1 MEWAAERRRWRIRLG
16 DDRGRIHGAGL
27 MLDDR
32 HLLTC
37 AHVVESCGGRH
48 ARVAVDFVGLAG
60 APSGWAGVVTDGWVP
75 PTDDGR
81 GDIALLRLEEPVT
94 GVGGA
99 RLHRMSLRDDQPVR
113 AYGFPDGADD
123 GAWTLGKLAGEGG
136 PGGEWV
142 QLDNTSGVRVG
153 PGFSGTALLDRE
165 TGAVVGMI
173 VGRYTGEDG
182 RVAWMIP
189 VETMLGHL
197 PRLREWSTG
206 EPAVDD
212 SFIQPGDTSDDAT
225 DLAFTQKVVNWLNR
239 TGSGSVWAVVTGDDE
254 SAITK
259 ALRVTVVHADRERSV
274 SAPQFPRGAG
284 EPPPPGAVDLAVDAR
299 GRSAGEV
306 GHRIKERLKLDDLGS
321 ARDCTVVIDGVDS
334 AAEPLPL
341 VDEVVAAL
349 AGRAGRRGVRL
360 LLAFRRESSP
370 SWKAVRS
377 LVETGLNERL
387 DALSEDV
394 DQLAAF
400 EEVQVILAKR
410 YTGVAGATRRATRL
424 RSGFNQFRAAQAD
437 GDLDWVERHLAD
449 FERRVSRAVEA
460 GRGRRADL
468 DGRDARLTELRALLA
483 CYAEMSAGRGLL
495 EDPRL
500 EQLYRP
506 AEEALFK
513 PPFNLA
519 AADQAVQAYV
529 AAVRGR
535 LEDRP

>member
-1 MEWAAERRRWRIRLG
+1 MEWAAERRRWRVRLG
-16 DDRGRIHGAGL
+16 DDRGRIHDAGL

-37 AHVVESCGGRH
+37 AHVVENCGGRH
-48 ARVAVDFVGLAG
+48 ARVEVGFVGLAG
-60 APSGWAGVVTDGWVP
+60 APSGWAGVVADGWVP

-81 GDIALLRLEEPVT
+81 GDIALLRLEEPAT
-94 GVGGA
+94 GV
-99 RLHRMSLRDDQPVR
+99 
-113 AYGFPDGADD
+113 
-123 GAWTLGKLAGEGG
+123 
-136 PGGEWV
+136 GGEWV

-153 PGFSGTALLDRE
+153 PGFNGTALLDQE

-197 PRLREWSTG
+197 PRLREWSDG

-212 SFIQPGDTSDDAT
+212 SFIQPGDASDAAADV
-225 DLAFTQKVVNWLNR
+225 AFTHKVVNWLNR

-254 SAITK
+254 PAITK

-274 SAPQFPRGAG
+274 SAPEFPRGDG

-299 GRSAGEV
+299 GKSAGEV
-306 GHRIKERLKLDDLGS
+306 GHRIEERLKLDDLGS

-334 AAEPLPL
+334 AADPLL
-341 VDEVVAAL
+341 
-349 AGRAGRRGVRL
+349 
-360 LLAFRRESSP
+360 
-370 SWKAVRS
+370 
-377 LVETGLNERL
+377 
-387 DALSEDV
+387 
-394 DQLAAF
+394 QLAAF
-400 EEVQVILAKR
+400 EEVQSILAKR
-410 YTGVAGATRRATRL
+410 YTGVAAASRRATRL
-424 RSGFNQFRAAQAD
+424 RSGFNQFHGAQAD

-449 FERRVSRAVEA
+449 FERRVSRAVAA
-460 GRGRRADL
+460 GRG
-468 DGRDARLTELRALLA
+468 
-483 CYAEMSAGRGLL
+483 

-506 AEEALFK
+506 AEDALFK
-513 PPFNLA
+513 PPFDLA
-519 AADQAVQAYV
+519 AADQAVRAYV
-529 AAVRGR
+529 AAVRDR